1 MYPDPSQ
8 MTNYMAQMQG
18 QFNSTNFGGMTSQ
31 ALQTQND
38 NAQLQQKVNDANAK
52 KQILGSVQL

>member
-8 MTNYMAQMQG
+8 MMNYQAQMQG
-18 QFNSTNFGGMTSQ
+18 QFNATNYGGMTSE

-38 NAQLQQKVNDANAK
+38 NAQLQQKVNDSNAK
-52 KQILGSVQL
+52 KQILSSVQL